1 MAIKL
6 YKSQLEPT
14 AKSSNVANKAFV
26 SMQEAGS
33 IGRAWKGMVQSGEK
47 LYVKHQDIKTDN
59 EVLEKVKEVMN
70 GSDTFEGLS
79 ATTLRASNMNDPD
92 KAGKVYNDAWQNI
105 FDNVNGSLSG
115 KMAQR
120 KFKAW
125 MTKQNIKDVNDIKNS
140 STVNMINQRRVNT
153 LDDIETL
160 KKEIIH
166 GTPLKSN
173 LANQQLK
180 ENFSSQKFKE
190 IFGNKLDGVVKSTET
205 EIAWFQY
212 KNVPIADQEA
222 ALAAAIKDKRIPNN
236 EGKYSIQTLK
246 AQFNSKK
253 TTTNYLNKN
262 NISSMESNMKK
273 GYTIN
278 ENEFAQAI
286 KIASDT
292 GDEKGLI
299 KLSQMQIDYPIYQQ
313 LNNMSVEAI
322 RNRVN
327 ILTNFKGKDGKG
339 KKLEDINNL
348 RISKEYLDKL
358 TTSLDDDQLVTA
370 SERNI
375 VSLDN
380 IGFEQFL
387 TTANI
392 DTFKDKVTK
401 RIAQAKT
408 VSDFYKRSVKYFTN
422 DEKTAIQSAFESASS
437 SSQIINLS
445 TGLVKAFGMDSANA
459 FKEISK
465 DNTFLAHVGGLV
477 MMNNGKPGKN
487 VKLAVDGYLLSKNPD
502 LAQTYKMKS
511 TDAALLNIK
520 GKYSAAYSENQK
532 TLNNVTEAANYI
544 YAAQLKNAGETTKN
558 FKASEWE
565 EAFKMAAGA
574 IIIDKVGPN
583 ITMGGFDEN
592 KRGNKVTIPPWLQEG
607 KFEDVEKLL
616 LSKPELFTKASS
628 NGKNPQI
635 NGKEFLPSQVY
646 MDGEQHPYFVSVGN
660 GRYKIAMGENPLIL
674 GGNHEYL
681 FNTDNQLFIIDL
693 KNIKAEITTELQ

>member
-14 AKSSNVANKAFV
+14 AKSSNVANKAFA

-47 LYVKHQDIKTDN
+47 LYAKHIDLKTDN

-70 GSDTFEGLS
+70 GSDSYTGLS
-79 ATTLRASNMNDPD
+79 ETKINASQMSDVD
-92 KAGKVYNDAWQNI
+92 AAGKLYNDQWQTI
-105 FDNVNGSLSG
+105 FDTVNGQLSG
-115 KMAQR
+115 KQAQR
-120 KFKAW
+120 KFKSW
-125 MTKQNIKDVNDIKNS
+125 MTKQNFKDVNAIKAA
-140 STVNMINQRRVNT
+140 STENFLLSLRRNK
-153 LDDIETL
+153 LDQVETL
-160 KKEIIH
+160 KKSILY
-166 GTPLKSN
+166 GTAL
-173 LANQQLK
+173 
-180 ENFSSQKFKE
+180 ESSAARNELNAWYQDAKTKE
-190 IFGNKLDGVVKSTET
+190 IFGNALDKVMKATET
-205 EIAWFQY
+205 EIAFFKY
-212 KNVPIADQEA
+212 KNVPIEQQAEA
-222 ALAAAIKDKRIPNN
+222 IELAKKDPNIPND
-236 EGKYSIQTLK
+236 GPYSVDALIKQQTT
-246 AQFNSKK
+246 KK
-253 TTTNYLNKN
+253 VTADYVNKN
-262 NISSMESNMKK
+262 NISSMESNMKS
-273 GYTIN
+273 GFAIN
-278 ENEFAQAI
+278 EEDFAAAI
-286 KIASDT
+286 KIAQDT

-299 KLSQMQIDYPIYQQ
+299 KLAQMQIDYPIYQQ

-422 DEKTAIQSAFESASS
+422 DEKTAIQNAFESASS
-437 SSQIINLS
+437 ASQIINLS

-477 MMNNGKPGKN
+477 IMNNGKPGKN

-565 EAFKMAAGA
+565 EARGIVLQFYPGTAMYT
-574 IIIDKVGPN
+574 KVY
-583 ITMGGFDEN
+583 
-592 KRGNKVTIPPWLQEG
+592 WLSHKQYG
-607 KFEDVEKLL
+607 
-616 LSKPELFTKASS
+616 S
-628 NGKNPQI
+628 
-635 NGKEFLPSQVY
+635 
-646 MDGEQHPYFVSVGN
+646 HP
-660 GRYKIAMGENPLIL
+660 A
-674 GGNHEYL
+674 
-681 FNTDNQLFIIDL
+681 DDL
-693 KNIKAEITTELQ
+693 EVISESR

>member
-14 AKSSNVANKAFV
+14 AKSSNVANKAFA

-47 LYVKHQDIKTDN
+47 LYAKHIDLKTDN

-70 GSDTFEGLS
+70 GSDSYTGLS
-79 ATTLRASNMNDPD
+79 ETKINASQMSDVD
-92 KAGKVYNDAWQNI
+92 AAGKLYNDQWQTI
-105 FDNVNGSLSG
+105 FDTVNGQLSS
-115 KMAQR
+115 KQAQR
-120 KFKAW
+120 KFKSW
-125 MTKQNIKDVNDIKNS
+125 MTKQNFKDVNAIKAA
-140 STVNMINQRRVNT
+140 STENFLLSLRRNK
-153 LDDIETL
+153 LDQVETL
-160 KKEIIH
+160 KKSILY
-166 GTPLKSN
+166 GTDTESLIARNELNAWYQDTKT
-173 LANQQLK
+173 
-180 ENFSSQKFKE
+180 KE
-190 IFGNKLDGVVKSTET
+190 IFGNTLDKVKKATET
-205 EIAWFQY
+205 EIAFFKY
-212 KNVPIADQEA
+212 KNVPIEQQAEA
-222 ALAAAIKDKRIPNN
+222 IELAKKDPNIPND
-236 EGKYSIQTLK
+236 GPYSVDALIKQQTT
-246 AQFNSKK
+246 KK
-253 TTTNYLNKN
+253 VTADYVNKN
-262 NISSMESNMKK
+262 NISSMESNMKS
-273 GYTIN
+273 GFAIN
-278 ENEFAQAI
+278 EEEFAEAI
-286 KIASDT
+286 KIAQDT

-299 KLSQMQIDYPIYQQ
+299 KLAQMQIDYPIYQQ

-358 TTSLDDDQLVTA
+358 TTSLNDDQLVTA

-380 IGFEQFL
+380 IGFEELL
-387 TTANI
+387 TTGNI
-392 DTFKDKVTK
+392 NNFKDKVTK

-437 SSQIINLS
+437 ASQIINLS
-445 TGLVKAFGMDSANA
+445 TGLVQAFGMDSANA

-465 DNTFLAHVGGLV
+465 DNTFLSHVGGLV
-477 MMNNGKPGKN
+477 MMNNGAPGKN

-511 TDAALLNIK
+511 TDSALLSIK

-574 IIIDKVGPN
+574 TIIEKIGKD
-583 ITMGGFDEN
+583 ITMGGFDINERKN
-592 KRGNKVTIPPWLQEG
+592 MVAIPPWLQEG
-607 KFEDVEKLL
+607 KFKDVEELL
-616 LSKPELFTKASS
+616 KTKPELFTKAST

-635 NGKEFLPSQVY
+635 NGEEFLPSQVFL
-646 MDGEQHPYFVSVGN
+646 EQNPYFVSVGN
-660 GRYKIAMGENPLIL
+660 GKYKIAMGENPLTL
-674 GGNHEYL
+674 GGDHEYL

-693 KNIKAEITTELQ
+693 NNIKAEITTELQ

>member
-14 AKSSNVANKAFV
+14 TKSSNVANKAFA

-47 LYVKHQDIKTDN
+47 LYAKHIDLKTDN

-70 GSDTFEGLS
+70 GSDSYTGLS
-79 ATTLRASNMNDPD
+79 ETKINASQMSDVD
-92 KAGKVYNDAWQNI
+92 AAGKLYNDQWQTI
-105 FDNVNGSLSG
+105 FDTVNGQLSG
-115 KMAQR
+115 KQAQR
-120 KFKAW
+120 KFKSW
-125 MTKQNIKDVNDIKNS
+125 MTKQNFKDVNAIKAA
-140 STVNMINQRRVNT
+140 STENFLLSLRRNK
-153 LDDIETL
+153 LDQVETL
-160 KKEIIH
+160 KKSILY
-166 GTPLKSN
+166 GTAL
-173 LANQQLK
+173 
-180 ENFSSQKFKE
+180 ESSAARNELNAWYQDAKTKE
-190 IFGNKLDGVVKSTET
+190 IFGNALDKVMKATET
-205 EIAWFQY
+205 EIAFFKY
-212 KNVPIADQEA
+212 KNVPIEQQAEA
-222 ALAAAIKDKRIPNN
+222 IELAKKDPNIPND
-236 EGKYSIQTLK
+236 GPYSVDALIKQQTT
-246 AQFNSKK
+246 KK
-253 TTTNYLNKN
+253 VTADYVNKN
-262 NISSMESNMKK
+262 NISSMESNMKS
-273 GYTIN
+273 GFAIN
-278 ENEFAQAI
+278 EEDFAAAI
-286 KIASDT
+286 KIAQDT

-299 KLSQMQIDYPIYQQ
+299 KLAQMQIDYPIYQQ

-422 DEKTAIQSAFESASS
+422 DEKTAIQNAFESASS
-437 SSQIINLS
+437 ASQIINLS

-465 DNTFLAHVGGLV
+465 DNTFLSHVGGLV

-574 IIIDKVGPN
+574 TIIEKIGPN
-583 ITMGGFDEN
+583 IIMGGFDEN
-592 KRGNKVTIPPWLQEG
+592 KRGNMVTIPPWLQEG

-660 GRYKIAMGENPLIL
+660 GRYKIAMGENPLTL